1 MPMLSLADYLRRD
14 LVLCDLP
21 HTDKP
26 SLLKALASEVATRLS
41 AVDEAAL
48 LEGLLAREAEQS
60 TGIGGGLAL
69 PHATVAG
76 LEKSELVVVRTSE
89 GVDFAA
95 LDSRPVD
102 LLFLLL
108 SPPGTEAQHL
118 RLLAR
123 LARIFVPEETLER
136 LRSAKGPE
144 ELFRMLLEVDAQ
156 HVY

>member
-21 HTDKP
+21 HADKP
-26 SLLKALASEVATRLS
+26 SVLKALAREVSTRLS
-41 AVDEAAL
+41 TVDEAAL

-76 LEKSELVVVRTSE
+76 LEKSLLVVVRARE

-95 LDSRPVD
+95 LDSKPVD

-108 SPPGTEAQHL
+108 SPPEAADQHL

-123 LARIFVPEETLER
+123 LARIFAPEETLER

-144 ELFRMLLEVDAQ
+144 ELFRMLLEVDAR

>member
-1 MPMLSLADYLRRD
+1 MPMLSLADHLRRD

-21 HTDKP
+21 HADKA
-26 SLLKALASEVATRLS
+26 SLLKALAHEVTARLS
-41 AVDEAAL
+41 AVDEATL
-48 LEGLLAREAEQS
+48 LDGLLTREAEQS

-69 PHATVAG
+69 PHVTLAG
-76 LEKSELVVVRTSE
+76 LETSVLVVARASE

-102 LLFLLL
+102 LVFLLL
-108 SPPGTEAQHL
+108 SPPGAETQHL

-123 LARIFVPEETLER
+123 LARIFDAEETLER

>member
-48 LEGLLAREAEQS
+48 LEELLAREAEQS

-76 LEKSELVVVRTSE
+76 LEKSELVVVRASE

>member
-48 LEGLLAREAEQS
+48 LEELLAREAEQS

-76 LEKSELVVVRTSE
+76 LEKSELVVVRSSE

-102 LLFLLL
+102 LLILLL
-108 SPPGTEAQHL
+108 SPPGAEAQHL

>member
-21 HTDKP
+21 DADKP
-26 SLLKALASEVATRLS
+26 SLLKALAREVGSRLS
-41 AVDEAAL
+41 AVDGAAL
-48 LEGLLAREAEQS
+48 LKGLLAREAEQS

-76 LEKSELVVVRTSE
+76 LEKSVVAVVRAKE

-102 LLFLLL
+102 LLILLL
-108 SPPGTEAQHL
+108 SPPGAETQHL

-123 LARIFVPEETLER
+123 LARIFAPEEILER
-136 LRSAKGPE
+136 LRSAKEPE

>member
-1 MPMLSLADYLRRD
+1 MPMLSLADHLRRD

-21 HTDKP
+21 HADKP
-26 SLLKALASEVATRLS
+26 SLLKALAHEVAARLS
-41 AVDEAAL
+41 AVDEATL
-48 LEGLLAREAEQS
+48 LDGLLTREAEQS

-69 PHATVAG
+69 PHVTLAG
-76 LEKSELVVVRTSE
+76 LETPVLIVARASE

-102 LLFLLL
+102 LVFLLL
-108 SPPGTEAQHL
+108 SPPGAEAQHL